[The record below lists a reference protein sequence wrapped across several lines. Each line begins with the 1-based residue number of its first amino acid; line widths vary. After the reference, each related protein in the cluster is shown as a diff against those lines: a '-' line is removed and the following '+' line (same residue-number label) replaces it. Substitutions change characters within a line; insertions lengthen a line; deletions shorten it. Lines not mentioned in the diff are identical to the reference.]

1 MQSLEAAR
9 LLSCNK
15 AYHAIGIEDR
25 QGVILFRT
33 SPLISLQLSS
43 LRPFLHQSVAS
54 LIDDGLRHCQQ
65 KWTEAQKSN

>member
-25 QGVILFRT
+25 QGVILFRFE
-33 SPLISLQLSS
+33 LLL
-43 LRPFLHQSVAS
+43 
-54 LIDDGLRHCQQ
+54 
-65 KWTEAQKSN
+65 